1 MKHFDQS
8 EQRLRLDSRFGP
20 WLVVGSV
27 LLGILLCCYS
37 QITLA

>member
-8 EQRLRLDSRFGP
+8 EQPLDSRFGH

-27 LLGILLCCYS
+27 LLGILLCWYS

>member
-8 EQRLRLDSRFGP
+8 EQRLDSRFGP

-27 LLGILLCCYS
+27 LLGILLCWYS